1 MKDRIFDWP
10 TTLMGLG
17 ILAFVA
23 VIVWRHPLILDKPEL
38 LLMVAAGLAGIISK
52 TSSSK

>member
-1 MKDRIFDWP
+1 MKNRITDWP

-23 VIVWRHPLILDKPEL
+23 LIVWRHPMLLDKPEL
-38 LLMVAAGLAGIISK
+38 LLMLAAGLLGVITK
-52 TSSSK
+52 GSSK